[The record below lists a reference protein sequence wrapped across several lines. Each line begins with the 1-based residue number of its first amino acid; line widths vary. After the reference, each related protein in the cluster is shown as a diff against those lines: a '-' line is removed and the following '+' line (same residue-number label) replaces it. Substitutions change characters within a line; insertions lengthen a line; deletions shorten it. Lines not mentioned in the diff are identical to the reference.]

1 MGDIVNFAQHW
12 MYCMVYY
19 EAALLFRPCF
29 NMQNIENVEACEKR
43 QLNIN
48 TMNGLIYFIMSVTLV
63 TEFFIETDIFLTTVW
78 TFLSSVMA
86 ILLIYSMA
94 VLQAHLRVL
103 HPCGL
108 TPMRKTIICWLVCL
122 SLIAILNL
130 SSLTAKI
137 KYKQDCDD
145 KVMEVSFAGIATRF
159 FQMVVMLI
167 WRIVTVTMVAF
178 YLREPFI

>member
-1 MGDIVNFAQHW
+1 
-12 MYCMVYY
+12 MVYY

-86 ILLIYSMA
+86 ILLIYSMS

-103 HPCGL
+103 HPRGL
-108 TPMRKTIICWLVCL
+108 TPMRKTIIL
-122 SLIAILNL
+122 
-130 SSLTAKI
+130 
-137 KYKQDCDD
+137 
-145 KVMEVSFAGIATRF
+145 
-159 FQMVVMLI
+159 
-167 WRIVTVTMVAF
+167 
-178 YLREPFI
+178 